1 MRWMRAWAVGVI
13 VAAGW
18 ASPALSQDSF
28 LNGGNL
34 LAECTRGNENFCFGY
49 IVGIADGISTTDRL
63 KAPPVRRGAG
73 NTLVR
78 PDVRFTFCITE
89 GTTMTQLRDVVVAF
103 FEDKPA
109 HMRRTASSLVR
120 AAFLETYPCS

>member
-1 MRWMRAWAVGVI
+1 MRWNRVWLAGAFIAV
-13 VAAGW
+13 GW

-28 LNGGNL
+28 LTCGKL

-49 IVGIADGISTTDRL
+49 IVGVADGISTTDRL

-89 GTTMTQLRDVVVAF
+89 GTTMAQLREVVVVF
-103 FEDKPA
+103 LEDKPA

-120 AAFLETYPCS
+120 AAFLESYPCK

>member
-1 MRWMRAWAVGVI
+1 MWRMRIFVACVFL
-13 VAAGW
+13 AAGW

-28 LNGGNL
+28 LNGGDL
-34 LAECTRGNENFCFGY
+34 LAECTRGNETFCFGY
-49 IVGIADGISTTDRL
+49 IVGVTDGISTTDRL

-73 NTLVR
+73 DTLVR
-78 PDVRFTFCITE
+78 PPVDFTFCIVE
-89 GTTMTQLRDVVVAF
+89 GTSMAQLRDVVVAF
-103 FEDKPA
+103 LSDKQA